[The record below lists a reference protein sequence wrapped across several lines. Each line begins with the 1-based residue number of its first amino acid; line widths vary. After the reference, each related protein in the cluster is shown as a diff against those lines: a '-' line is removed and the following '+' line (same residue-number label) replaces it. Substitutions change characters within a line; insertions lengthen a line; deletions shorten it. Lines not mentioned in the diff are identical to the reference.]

1 MAGEGENLFRIQI
14 AKYADE
20 GLKGLSYGQ
29 SPAQVAVALKAAIA
43 ALKGEKIPQKTS
55 IPNPVTDY
63 TTMKEGVDYYP
74 DLTADFFAPNTF
86 PPCGLSF
93 TAPQLM
99 AQSGENQQ

>member
-1 MAGEGENLFRIQI
+1 
-14 AKYADE
+14 
-20 GLKGLSYGQ
+20 
-29 SPAQVAVALKAAIA
+29 
-43 ALKGEKIPQKTS
+43 
-55 IPNPVTDY
+55 VTDY